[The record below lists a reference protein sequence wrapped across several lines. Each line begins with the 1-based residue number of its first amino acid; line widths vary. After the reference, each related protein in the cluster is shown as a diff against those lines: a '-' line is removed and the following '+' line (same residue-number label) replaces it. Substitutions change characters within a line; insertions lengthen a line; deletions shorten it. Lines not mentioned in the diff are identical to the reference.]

1 MPIYE
6 YRCNACGHRFSRLS
20 RVVISAD
27 EETPPLCPSCSSA
40 ETVRLVSSFSKGGPP
55 GPDAQEVAY
64 ERQQAERLA
73 SITPREKIEEW
84 RKARK
89 D

>member
-6 YRCNACGHRFSRLS
+6 YRCQVCGHRFSRLS
-20 RVVISAD
+20 RIIVSAD
-27 EETPPLCPSCSSA
+27 EETPPPCPSCSSE
-40 ETVRLVSSFSKGGPP
+40 ETMRVVSSFSKGGPG
-55 GPDAQEVAY
+55 GPDPQEVAY
-64 ERQQAERLA
+64 QRQMDERLA